1 MKQIKMKKF
10 LCVLLAT
17 ALLCTTCTSCG
28 SASGKKDQAFL
39 QQVEQS
45 ITEAQPILNDCISI
59 ASNMASRTYGLVPG
73 EDVSEYVELCRSNA
87 ELLDQKI
94 GSLRKC
100 MQETEQLSA
109 PSTERG
115 QAVYDAQQEYYTDA
129 LASLSVMY
137 QTLSF
142 YVNQYDEGTVLLDAI
157 AGSQE
162 DYQSYLYEVYQAAL
176 QVKEQ
181 YSALDTPSYMEEIWP
196 LYSSSV
202 NMMIKYLE
210 AESWGTTGDVLRY
223 YSASQIIQRMS
234 IVASAYETTIND
246 LLASEYIHCADTLD
260 SNLKV
265 LGEEIMTACS
275 GGVLPQE
282 GYMTKDPV
290 VFLHYTMTDEIYPNL
305 YPAANSI
312 VNLMIYTDKG
322 IGSVTVTAEI
332 PGFTQVYEQKLTI
345 TPEITYLMIKPPILS
360 EMPDLSSA
368 RDTQIIFKITDDITG
383 EVLAQDSKPLKLYS
397 IYDYRP
403 YSDEF
408 GIIQND
414 NVLAW
419 MTPESDGVLAVR
431 RNAVAWLENTFGSS
445 NGILPG
451 YQYSYGYGEGEEA
464 YVTMIQVAAIQSAI
478 SAMGVRYNMGAY
490 SLNATQRV
498 LMPDAVLASQSGI
511 CIETAI
517 LMASVLQSADMHP
530 MIVFT
535 PGHAQVAVETW
546 SGSGQY
552 FLIETTKLPFDA
564 TVDDVNNLIA
574 YYSSEDWA
582 NYLGQKQQQAQE
594 SGGMVYVVDCDL
606 AKDLNI
612 KGLAY

>member
-1 MKQIKMKKF
+1 
-10 LCVLLAT
+10 
-17 ALLCTTCTSCG
+17 
-28 SASGKKDQAFL
+28 
-39 QQVEQS
+39 
-45 ITEAQPILNDCISI
+45 
-59 ASNMASRTYGLVPG
+59 
-73 EDVSEYVELCRSNA
+73 
-87 ELLDQKI
+87 
-94 GSLRKC
+94 
-100 MQETEQLSA
+100 
-109 PSTERG
+109 
-115 QAVYDAQQEYYTDA
+115 
-129 LASLSVMY
+129 
-137 QTLSF
+137 
-142 YVNQYDEGTVLLDAI
+142 
-157 AGSQE
+157 
-162 DYQSYLYEVYQAAL
+162 
-176 QVKEQ
+176 
-181 YSALDTPSYMEEIWP
+181 
-196 LYSSSV
+196 
-202 NMMIKYLE
+202 
-210 AESWGTTGDVLRY
+210 
-223 YSASQIIQRMS
+223 
-234 IVASAYETTIND
+234 
-246 LLASEYIHCADTLD
+246 
-260 SNLKV
+260 
-265 LGEEIMTACS
+265 
-275 GGVLPQE
+275 
-282 GYMTKDPV
+282 MTKDPV

-451 YQYSYGYGEGEEA
+451 YQYSYGYGQGEEA

-498 LMPDAVLASQSGI
+498 LMPDAVLAS
-511 CIETAI
+511 
-517 LMASVLQSADMHP
+517 
-530 MIVFT
+530 
-535 PGHAQVAVETW
+535 
-546 SGSGQY
+546 
-552 FLIETTKLPFDA
+552 
-564 TVDDVNNLIA
+564 
-574 YYSSEDWA
+574 
-582 NYLGQKQQQAQE
+582 
-594 SGGMVYVVDCDL
+594 
-606 AKDLNI
+606 
-612 KGLAY
+612 